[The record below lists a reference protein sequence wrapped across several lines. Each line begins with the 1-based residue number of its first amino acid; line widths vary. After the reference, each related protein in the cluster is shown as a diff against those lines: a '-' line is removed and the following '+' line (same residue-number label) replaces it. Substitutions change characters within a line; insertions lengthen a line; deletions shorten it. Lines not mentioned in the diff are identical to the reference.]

1 MDNMQV
7 LAAAFERQTQILEA
21 MAAEKG
27 LHLKTPAS
35 TATTNGLFGIGGPF
49 SICGLDRDVFTAHI
63 RPTGISTALPMF
75 PSVEEDPRYATIT
88 GVTDDIGDYP
98 EFPCSDC
105 QTGFMKGCNLTA
117 RFGRACK
124 DTNTI
129 DWDKVKL
136 KARRGVFDDLQLH
149 GRMLGMTDLVPTD
162 LPEDQLLNLVTAAE
176 MVQAAIRLE
185 RDMVRIMWQGTPAV
199 QSAGG
204 GWKEFPGLANQIT
217 TGQVDADTN
226 TTCPS
231 LDSDVKEFG
240 YADIG
245 GADPSIHEYLSMLEY
260 YLYHN
265 ASRMGMLPV
274 KWVVAMRPELWFE
287 LLQIWPCVYNTNK
300 CGAAAVA
307 QGSTYNLNG
316 TEMTMASN
324 AMQTGNYID
333 INGRRY
339 DVIADDGIFEHTN
352 INNANLQP
360 GEYAS
365 SIFMVPLTIAG
376 NFPVTYRQHIDYRL
390 GGDDANL
397 LRGNATFW
405 TDRGMFSWALE
416 QIKWCYKLS
425 LKTEQR
431 VVLRTPQLAGRID
444 HIKYSPLQ
452 HLRDFDPDSPYHYDG
467 GVSVRGGGTTYA
479 VWMSASQGR

>member
-1 MDNMQV
+1 MDNMQL
-7 LAAAFERQTQILEA
+7 LAEAFNRQTQILEA

-27 LHLKTPAS
+27 MKLKAPAA

-49 SICGLDRDVFTAHI
+49 SISGLDRDVFTAHI
-63 RPTGISTALPMF
+63 RPQGISTELPLF
-75 PSVEEDPRYATIT
+75 PNVEEDPRFATIT
-88 GVTDDIGDYP
+88 GVTDDVGDYP
-98 EFPCSDC
+98 DYPCSDC
-105 QTGFMKGCNLTA
+105 QPGFLKGCNLTA

-136 KARRGVFDDLQLH
+136 RARRGVFDDLVLH
-149 GRMLGMTDLVPTD
+149 GRMLGLTDLVPGD
-162 LPEDQLLNLVTAAE
+162 LPEDQLLSLVTASE
-176 MVQAAIRLE
+176 MVQAAVRLE
-185 RDMVRIMWQGTPAV
+185 RDLVRIMWQGTPAV
-199 QSAGG
+199 QTPGG
-204 GWKEFPGLANQIT
+204 GWKEFPGLDVQIT

-231 LDSDVKEFG
+231 LDSDVKDFNWN
-240 YADIG
+240 DIG
-245 GADPSIHEYLSMLEY
+245 GADPSIHEFLSMLEY

-265 ASRMGMLPV
+265 ASRMGFLPV
-274 KWVVAMRPELWFE
+274 KWAVCMRPELWFE
-287 LLQIWPCVYNTNK
+287 LLQIWPCLYNTNK

-307 QGSTYNLNG
+307 QGTTYTLNG
-316 TEMTMASN
+316 TEMTNASN
-324 AMQTGNYID
+324 AMQTGMYID

-339 DVIADDGIFEHTN
+339 PVITDDGIAEASSG
-352 INNANLQP
+352 INDPNGNLLP

-365 SIFMVPLTIAG
+365 SIYMVPLTVAG

-405 TDRGMFSWALE
+405 TDRGIFSWALE
-416 QIKWCYKLS
+416 QTKWCYKLS

-431 VVLRTPQLAGRID
+431 VVLRTPQIAGRID

-452 HLRDFDPDSPYHYDG
+452 HLRSFDPDSPYHFDG
-467 GVSVRGGGTTYA
+467 GVSVRTGGTTYA
-479 VWMSASQGR
+479 AWL